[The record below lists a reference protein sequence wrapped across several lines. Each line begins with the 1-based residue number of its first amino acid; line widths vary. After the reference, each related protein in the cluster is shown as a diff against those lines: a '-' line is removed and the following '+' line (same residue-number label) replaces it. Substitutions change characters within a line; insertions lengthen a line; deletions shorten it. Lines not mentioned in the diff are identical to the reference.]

1 MSASRQRW
9 LLEQIPDWER
19 EGWLTAEGGVR
30 LRERYAL
37 AASGPGLGQIMLGAL
52 GALLVGSGLIAII
65 GHNWDDFSRPV
76 RLLFAFLPL
85 LAAQMFS
92 WQALRGGAAAWVR
105 ETAALLQALTAG
117 ACLALVSQIYHLGG
131 DWPDFLR
138 AWFLLSL
145 PLAWVLRSD
154 AVTLFYLMATA
165 IWAVDQYD
173 SGLAWQNSP
182 VIYPLLL
189 IGLLPRWWRQPPPGA
204 VLRWFMALNAGLGL
218 GAAVSFAAKLG
229 SLSFSKFNAVLLLW
243 SVLAACFV
251 LLPLNA
257 RGMAESTRRKP
268 QVVLGGLWLFG
279 YGLAATF
286 ADVGEDLLKGTDS
299 ALRLPAGWL
308 LLVVLAVFV
317 ALAVRQ
323 RRWAVLAIASV
334 VVLPLLVHAVFPS
347 SSHGG
352 LLAGLFTFHLAGVG
366 LTLILLD
373 FAGRPAAPRL
383 GAAVLSALVLARMA
397 DSDLSLLAK
406 GIVFIIV
413 GVAFLAFNFFMSRRR
428 REVAR

>member
-9 LLEQIPDWER
+9 LLELIPDWER
-19 EGWLTAEGGVR
+19 EGLLTAEAAVR
-30 LRERYAL
+30 LRERYAV

-65 GHNWDDFSRPV
+65 SHNWDDFSRPV

-92 WQALRGGAAAWVR
+92 WQALRRGSAAWVR

-117 ACLALVSQIYHLGG
+117 ACIALVSQIYHLGG

-145 PLAWVLRSD
+145 PLVWVLRSD
-154 AVTLFYLMATA
+154 AVTLFYLAATVV
-165 IWAVDQYD
+165 WTVNQYE
-173 SGLAWQNSP
+173 SGLAWQDSP
-182 VIYPLLL
+182 LIYPLLL
-189 IGLLPRWWRQPPPGA
+189 LGLLPRWWRQSPPGA
-204 VLRWFMALNAGLGL
+204 VLRWCIALSASFGL
-218 GAAVSFAAKLG
+218 GASVASAVSHRL
-229 SLSFSKFNAVLLLW
+229 LSFSHFNAVLLLW

-257 RGMAESTRRKP
+257 RGIAESTRRKP

-286 ADVGEDLLKGTDS
+286 ADVGEELLKGAGS
-299 ALRLPAGWL
+299 VWKMPSGWL
-308 LLVVLAVFV
+308 LLAVLTVFA

-352 LLAGLFTFHLAGVG
+352 LLAGLFTLHLAGVG

-406 GIVFIIV
+406 GLVFIGV

-428 REVAR
+428 RGVAS